1 MLCQI
6 MRLVTLLTV
15 SDKCAMLLL
24 EVEMAKRVKTVE
36 KVEEPYVLTVKE
48 ISVRWRVSERVVRY
62 LHKTGKLK
70 GCKVGRAFRFKT
82 TDVLKAL
89 EDRGE

>member
-6 MRLVTLLTV
+6 MRLATLLTV
-15 SDKCAMLLL
+15 SDKCAILLL
-24 EVEMAKRVKTVE
+24 EVEMAKKVE

-89 EDRGE
+89 EGRGE